1 MQNALINQESKEK
14 IIKQA
19 KRVFKTI
26 WPLAILLIAFLVL
39 FRYNQPHSD
48 QVTENAIVA
57 TPSEEI
63 DPTQT
68 ERLQAAKNI
77 LSWITSQKDERNT
90 YLALSQCTPNEA
102 NSIVCTPDLESV
114 SNRLGSPV
122 MWARYQY
129 WLATKDSVELTLL
142 EQDINSY
149 YALVENNDW
158 SIQTNFLNC
167 YYLLPIVKSQETGI
181 SNSMKEKARF
191 ICNKSYDEAGFSVN
205 EEGREIDISQ
215 PDLATATS
223 QINQKILYILGQSS
237 NYQPETDNFIQLIPF
252 AESNETYLIDWSTY
266 TTEFIASRQI
276 NQENY
281 PLETIYYFYNGALSY
296 FIYQNQHNLQLV
308 DLSQITAATASFI
321 SLSPNN
327 INLINQFLTQ
337 LKAQLSAQTLVALN
351 TLIVNNDYF
360 TLTTLAQNQA
370 IINQTSSTEATFLD
384 ALWQVYQNNYRSIYQ
399 TSTQEVLIDGLSDFK
414 AILPNA
420 IFSGLLSLS
429 VN

>member
-90 YLALSQCTPNEA
+90 YLALSQCTPDET

-114 SNRLGSPV
+114 NNRLGSPV

-129 WLATKDSVELTLL
+129 WLTTKDSAELTLL

-158 SIQTNFLNC
+158 SIQTNLLNC

-215 PDLATATS
+215 PDLATTTS

-308 DLSQITAATASFI
+308 DLSQITTATASFI

-384 ALWQVYQNNYRSIYQ
+384 ALWQIYQNNYRSIYQ
-399 TSTQEVLIDGLSDFK
+399 TSAQEVLIDGLSDFK

>member
-1 MQNALINQESKEK
+1 
-14 IIKQA
+14 
-19 KRVFKTI
+19 
-26 WPLAILLIAFLVL
+26 
-39 FRYNQPHSD
+39 
-48 QVTENAIVA
+48 
-57 TPSEEI
+57 
-63 DPTQT
+63 
-68 ERLQAAKNI
+68 
-77 LSWITSQKDERNT
+77 
-90 YLALSQCTPNEA
+90 
-102 NSIVCTPDLESV
+102 
-114 SNRLGSPV
+114 
-122 MWARYQY
+122 
-129 WLATKDSVELTLL
+129 
-142 EQDINSY
+142 
-149 YALVENNDW
+149 
-158 SIQTNFLNC
+158 
-167 YYLLPIVKSQETGI
+167 
-181 SNSMKEKARF
+181 MKEKARF

-215 PDLATATS
+215 PDLATTTS

-384 ALWQVYQNNYRSIYQ
+384 ALWQIYQNNYRSIYQ
-399 TSTQEVLIDGLSDFK
+399 TSAQEVLIDGLSDFK